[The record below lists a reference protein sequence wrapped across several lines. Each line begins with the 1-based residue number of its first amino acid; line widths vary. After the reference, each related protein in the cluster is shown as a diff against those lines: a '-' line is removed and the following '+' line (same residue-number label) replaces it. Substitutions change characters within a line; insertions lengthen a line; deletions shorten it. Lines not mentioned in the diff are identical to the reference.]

1 MKKIWTDVAFLI
13 SVGLVGLGV
22 ILFTLEHLPR

>member
-22 ILFTLEHLPR
+22 ILFTLERMPR